1 MGYTQTGDHMS
12 PSSTLVESAVPRRF
26 KFTRDAYYQM
36 AALGLFWDARVELIE
51 GEVIEMSP
59 LNPRHVASTDRL
71 YRLLREVV
79 PDGYWVRVQAPLSLG
94 ESEPEPDVSVVQ
106 GTPDDYEEAH
116 PTTAMLVIEV
126 ADTSLP
132 YDRTI
137 KQSLY
142 AKAGIPEYWIVNL
155 KEAQVEVYREPAA
168 VSDAPFGYA
177 YRAVQVFT
185 RDESVVS
192 QVIAGVA
199 VPVERILQ
207 ALRTPTG

>member
-59 LNPRHVASTDRL
+59 LSPRHVASTDRL

-79 PDGYWVRVQAPLSLG
+79 PDGYWVRVQALLSLG

-106 GTPDDYEEAH
+106 GSPDDYEEAH

-168 VSDAPFGYA
+168 VSDTPFGYA
-177 YRAVQVFT
+177 YRAVQVFAC
-185 RDESVVS
+185 DESVVS
-192 QVIAGVA
+192 QAIAGVV
-199 VPVERILQ
+199 VPVARILR
-207 ALRTPTG
+207 ASRTPTG